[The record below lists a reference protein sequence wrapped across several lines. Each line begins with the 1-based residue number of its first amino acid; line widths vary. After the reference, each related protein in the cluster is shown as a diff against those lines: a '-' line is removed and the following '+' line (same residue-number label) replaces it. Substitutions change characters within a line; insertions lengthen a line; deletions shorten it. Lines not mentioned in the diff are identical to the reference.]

1 MNHGKVEPAGLYL
14 GSIASITWMIR
25 VDSPGTANSTATPV
39 RLLSPSTMAATAA
52 RSTVRIP
59 LRRAVDSPKAIR
71 VTRKL
76 AISNRIAAYLP
87 VDAPVALITEQC
99 GIISNGIMAEA
110 EERNDTGRF
119 DARSH
124 HGTAARARSAA
135 ALRTLPVAGD
145 PRRRAHLLLRHDP
158 GGPTN
163 R

>member
-1 MNHGKVEPAGLYL
+1 
-14 GSIASITWMIR
+14 MIR
-25 VDSPGTANSTATPV
+25 VDSPEPANSTETPV
-39 RLLSPSTMAATAA
+39 RLLSPRTMAVTAA
-52 RSTVRIP
+52 RSTVRTP
-59 LRRAVDSPKAIR
+59 LRRAVVSPKDIC

-76 AISNRIAAYLP
+76 AISNRIAVYLS
-87 VDAPVALITEQC
+87 VDARAELMTERC
-99 GIISNGIMAEA
+99 CVISNGIMSET
-110 EERNDTGRF
+110 EKRSDTGRF

-163 R
+163 RRAAARHADQRGA